1 MLTHIDE
8 NGNARM
14 VDITEK
20 DKTFRVAE
28 AQGSIIASKKIIQSV
43 LKNINKNQ

>member
-28 AQGSIIASKKIIQSV
+28 AKDLLLPAKK
-43 LKNINKNQ
+43 LFRAY